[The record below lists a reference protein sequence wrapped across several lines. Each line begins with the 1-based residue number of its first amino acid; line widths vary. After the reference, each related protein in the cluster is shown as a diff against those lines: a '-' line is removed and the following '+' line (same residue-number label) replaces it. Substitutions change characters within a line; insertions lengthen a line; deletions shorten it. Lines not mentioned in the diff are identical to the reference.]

1 MIGVVVVAH
10 GALAGEL
17 VRSAELIVGPQE
29 RLAAVGLE
37 AGDDVDATR
46 KKVGDA
52 IKAAEDGNGVLVLT
66 DMFGGTPCNMALT
79 FHEEGRVEI
88 LTGVN
93 LPMLL
98 KAASSRIPGVE
109 GSELPLRALATALTD
124 HARKS
129 IQAASDILRR

>member
-10 GALAGEL
+10 GALAREL

-37 AGDDVDATR
+37 AGDDVEVTR

-52 IKAAEDGNGVLVLT
+52 IGAANAGAGVLVLT
-66 DMFGGTPCNMALT
+66 DMFGGTPCNMALP
-79 FHEEGRVEI
+79 FHEEGKVEI

-98 KAASSRIPGVE
+98 KATSARVPGVE
-109 GSELPLRALATALTD
+109 GSELSLRELATALTD